1 MHNQDWSPELR
12 VFSTVVSKTPEQI
25 MILLK
30 MNGTYHNE
38 GRIVLDKSKTIEWKE
53 LSAEKPPELPGSSNV
68 ELTITFDESD
78 FLSGKNGIV
87 WATYN
92 LRQVE
97 VIQSALLAQHLS
109 SEVKNIGFGK
119 EDMFLINI
127 TNGSDVNEAIDF
139 IWRSDGGLR
148 LKPDWTYPD
157 KETNKSFE
165 LWLNGQ

>member
-1 MHNQDWSPELR
+1 MIVLR
-12 VFSTVVSKTPEQI
+12 I
-25 MILLK
+25 
-30 MNGTYHNE
+30 NGTYQKE

-53 LSAEKPPELPGSSNV
+53 LSTEKPPELSDGSNV
-68 ELTITFDESD
+68 ELTITFDEND

-97 VIQSALLAQHLS
+97 VIHSALIAQHLS

-119 EDMFLINI
+119 EDMFLISI
-127 TNGSDVNEAIDF
+127 TNGTDVNDAIDF
-139 IWRSDGGLR
+139 IWRSDSGLR

-157 KETNKSFE
+157 KQANKSFE

>member
-1 MHNQDWSPELR
+1 MIVLR
-12 VFSTVVSKTPEQI
+12 I
-25 MILLK
+25 
-30 MNGTYHNE
+30 NGTYHNK
-38 GRIVLDKSKTIEWKE
+38 GRIVLNTNKTIEWKE
-53 LSAEKPPELPGSSNV
+53 MSTEKLPELPDNSNI

-97 VIQSALLAQHLS
+97 VIHSALLAQHLS
-109 SEVKNIGFGK
+109 SQVKNIGFGN

-127 TNGSDVNEAIDF
+127 TSDSDVNDAIDF
-139 IWRSDGGLR
+139 IWRSDSGLR

-157 KETNKSFE
+157 NEANKSFE
-165 LWLNGQ
+165 VWLNGQ

>member
-1 MHNQDWSPELR
+1 
-12 VFSTVVSKTPEQI
+12 
-25 MILLK
+25 

-38 GRIVLDKSKTIEWKE
+38 GRIVLNMNKTIEWKE
-53 LSAEKPPELPGSSNV
+53 LSSEKFPELPHNSNV

-97 VIQSALLAQHLS
+97 VIHSALLAQHLG

-119 EDMFLINI
+119 DDMFLINI
-127 TNGSDVNEAIDF
+127 TNASDINEAIDF
-139 IWRSDGGLR
+139 IWRSYSGLR

-157 KETNKSFE
+157 KESNKSFE